1 MEMETSKVSVSI
13 GMQFADRMVKQ
24 LRDGTKMMTRRDA
37 FSGSPGDTIYCR
49 ETFRPAAYRN
59 GQILIDYKADW
70 GDPDLPKDR
79 LGKHGEPNP
88 LPIRDELLSE
98 DAREGLMEKL
108 YGDRRSQWLSSQVM
122 PQAAARIFC
131 TVGSVRRERIQEIT
145 EADASQEG
153 FGSVQEFREFWEFIY
168 GAKAWAQN
176 PVVCVIRFSTVQVR
190 W

>member
-1 MEMETSKVSVSI
+1 MEIEKSKVNI

-24 LRDGTKMMTRRDA
+24 LRNGTKTMTRRDG
-37 FSGSPGDTIYCR
+37 FSGSPGDTVYCR
-49 ETFRPAAYRN
+49 ETFRPSSYRN
-59 GQILIDYKADW
+59 GQLLIDYKADW
-70 GDPDLPKDR
+70 GDPDLPKER
-79 LGKHGEPNP
+79 LGKHGEPLP

-108 YGDRRSQWLSSQVM
+108 YGEKRNQWLSSQVM

-145 EADASQEG
+145 DADAVQEG
-153 FGSVQEFREFWEFIY
+153 FRCVQEFREFWEFIY

-176 PVVCVIRFSTVQVR
+176 PVVSVVRFSIIQVR